1 MLGHEAAAIYG
12 QCAALAEQE
21 LVRTRAALEKLGE
34 ELAALDAERTAAA
47 LELAA
52 VYLPELSDGALRTAS
67 YYTGL
72 RVFDQRDPLQA
83 MAREAVRLRQEIER
97 LEGDERH
104 RDREALV
111 GPMGTLTRAL
121 QEARDYLS
129 PWEEEC
135 LRFESLP
142 HFLDLVA
149 VGYDTPAFSERW
161 WEPSYWRHWAQGDA
175 VCEALGMADFGDDVL
190 PAWRAASG
198 PRDTW
203 REQVRA
209 AEEKVNA
216 VHELVR
222 RRDAAADRLQ
232 HLPEIYLDESRAV
245 LARHLMGG
253 DAALFA
259 TWAEG
264 RDGTTGPMEESIRRA
279 VVLGLKKL
287 SGLAAKKEALEE
299 AQRSWGRPALEQ
311 LEAAQAV
318 FKAKQLKYSYGKKA
332 YKTVTGVPLGYDA
345 KIARLAGR
353 RDKVL
358 NTVGRVRRFEDYGQF
373 RLDNDPALW
382 WLLFSDN
389 RPPPLW
395 MPELRGWYDRHP
407 DVIVVRDDDWEADR
421 RHQAAHHAGGADFGP
436 AGDLS

>member
-12 QCAALAEQE
+12 QCAMLAEAE
-21 LVRTRAALEKLGE
+21 ANRTRAVLEKLGAD
-34 ELAALDAERTAAA
+34 LAELDAERVGAAR
-47 LELAA
+47 ELAA
-52 VYLPELSDGALRTAS
+52 IYLPELSDGALRTAS

-83 MAREAVRLRQEIER
+83 MAKEAVRLQQEIVH
-97 LEGDERH
+97 LEGDERY

-111 GPMGTLTRAL
+111 GPMGSLSRAL
-121 QEARDYLS
+121 QEAKDYLS

-135 LRFESLP
+135 QRFEVLP
-142 HFLDLVA
+142 HFQELVDL
-149 VGYDTPAFSERW
+149 GYDTPRFAERW
-161 WEPSYWRHWAQGDA
+161 WEPSYWRHWSQGDA
-175 VCEALGMADFGDDVL
+175 ICEALGMADFGDDVL
-190 PAWRAASG
+190 PAWQEAAG

-203 REQVRA
+203 REEVRRA
-209 AEEKVNA
+209 GEKVNA

-232 HLPEIYLDESRAV
+232 HLPEIYLEECRTV
-245 LARHLMGG
+245 LGRHLMGG

-264 RDGTTGPMEESIRRA
+264 RDGTTGPMEESTRRA

-287 SGLAAKKEALEE
+287 SGLAAKKEAVEE

-311 LEAAQAV
+311 LETAHAV
-318 FKAKQLKYSYGKKA
+318 FKAKALKYSYGKKA
-332 YKTVTGVPLGYDA
+332 YKTVTGVPLGYDQ
-345 KIARLAGR
+345 KIARLSGR

-358 NTVGRVRRFEDYGQF
+358 NTVGRVRRFDDYGQF

-382 WLLFSDN
+382 WLLFADN

-407 DVIVVRDDDWEADR
+407 DIVVIRDDDWEADR
-421 RHQAAHHAGGADFGP
+421 RHHAVHTSGGADFGP